1 MSLSGLFFK
10 AAGELAHKL
19 EQATTAVVCDL
30 FENRS

>member
-1 MSLSGLFFK
+1 MNLSGLFLK